1 MEMLEE
7 ISKKVGS
14 RSWTIR
20 MDSLEH
26 MVKRMRN
33 FQTRE
38 AIKNAPEVAASLVDR
53 LESSDE
59 ASNALTTMRDRLE
72 AAGRSDASG
81 KVSELV
87 TALMKLRCEDAGSDK
102 AFQITV
108 ACKEERATCV
118 VESAKSLSKVMAALQ
133 WDAARSPDAYA
144 HFDRTLLADVG
155 GVRGALES
163 ASAAGESAVDVVKRI
178 TRATCAGCGVLS
190 TEIKTEF
197 KTCSGCGAASFC
209 GQECFRRSWQ
219 PDRHKGVCA
228 ALGRIRA
235 NVLAAEAAFRA
246 SAVVRRACSPHPAY
260 VVCMLPH
267 QASERGGALSLGCR
281 EALTMTLSPAV
292 ERGHGADF
300 VLAYGLATH
309 SRSEAMSGNGRSLK
323 YGGPGLLTELT
334 LAHVNAINLV
344 RAYSPTKLYYN
355 VGREAN
361 LDEHGHL
368 APEGARTNMPWTL
381 LPGATRTALLGEL
394 SRALCAIAEDAEQR
408 RRALAL
414 LDVEEGDPLEDVIAL
429 AERELESSLGP
440 YRRRASFVLPVS
452 RPSSV
457 RPSRRLFFS
466 RQSRR
471 TSFAGLAAGAP
482 TSRAPAD
489 AEAALQAGAGLH
501 ARVCV
506 LAPGGHE
513 QARGHVVL
521 PRGGRHRPTR
531 TRLRAG

>member
-1 MEMLEE
+1 
-7 ISKKVGS
+7 
-14 RSWTIR
+14 
-20 MDSLEH
+20 
-26 MVKRMRN
+26 
-33 FQTRE
+33 
-38 AIKNAPEVAASLVDR
+38 
-53 LESSDE
+53 
-59 ASNALTTMRDRLE
+59 
-72 AAGRSDASG
+72 
-81 KVSELV
+81 
-87 TALMKLRCEDAGSDK
+87 
-102 AFQITV
+102 
-108 ACKEERATCV
+108 
-118 VESAKSLSKVMAALQ
+118 
-133 WDAARSPDAYA
+133 
-144 HFDRTLLADVG
+144 
-155 GVRGALES
+155 
-163 ASAAGESAVDVVKRI
+163 
-178 TRATCAGCGVLS
+178 
-190 TEIKTEF
+190 
-197 KTCSGCGAASFC
+197 
-209 GQECFRRSWQ
+209 
-219 PDRHKGVCA
+219 
-228 ALGRIRA
+228 
-235 NVLAAEAAFRA
+235 
-246 SAVVRRACSPHPAY
+246 
-260 VVCMLPH
+260 MLPH

-292 ERGHGADF
+292 E
-300 VLAYGLATH
+300 GLATH

-355 VGREAN
+355 VGRGEAN

-368 APEGARTNMPWTL
+368 APEGARTHMPWTL

-394 SRALCAIAEDAEQR
+394 S
-408 RRALAL
+408 RALAL

-452 RPSSV
+452 RPSV
-457 RPSRRLFFS
+457 RLFFFS
-466 RQSRR
+466 SVKKNLFCRSRR
-471 TSFAGLAAGAP
+471 RS
-482 TSRAPAD
+482 SNVKAPAG